1 MVGFGPLIGTEWLAA
16 NLAAPDLRI
25 FDVTVFLHPHPEGRG
40 YRVESGRER
49 FLQGHIP
56 GSVFLDLIDELSSP
70 GGGLPF
76 TMPLPELAAEK
87 LGAAGIGAETRVVAY
102 SMGSVMWATRLW
114 WMLRSLGFDRAAV
127 LDGGFAK
134 WRREGRPV
142 SSEVSTYPPAKL
154 PISPRPSLWA
164 DLSEMRRVAAEGRGC
179 TVNALSPEVYRG
191 EKNVYGRPGHIPGS
205 HNVFYDSLLDPESGI
220 FRPIAELRERFAN
233 TGALASPRVI
243 TYCGGGISAT
253 MDALALTLLGHP
265 DVAVYDGSMSEWA
278 RYPELPLTL
287 GSEP

>member
-1 MVGFGPLIGTEWLAA
+1 MVEFGPLVGTEWLAA
-16 NLAAPDLRI
+16 NLGAPDLRI
-25 FDVTVFLHPHPEGRG
+25 FDATVFLHPNPEGRG

-49 FLQGHIP
+49 FREGHIP
-56 GSVFLDLIDELSSP
+56 GSVFLDLTEELSAP
-70 GGGLPF
+70 GSGLPF
-76 TMPLPELAAEK
+76 MMPSPELAAEK
-87 LGAAGIGAETRVVAY
+87 LGAAGIGADSRVVAY
-102 SMGSVMWATRLW
+102 SVGSVMWATRLW

-134 WRREGRPV
+134 WRREGRLV
-142 SSEVSTYPPAKL
+142 IREVSTYPPASL

-164 DLSEMRRVAAEGRGC
+164 DLAEMRRVAAEGRAC

-220 FRPIAELRERFAN
+220 FRPAAELRERFAS
-233 TGALASPRVI
+233 TGALLSPRVV

-253 MDALALTLLGHP
+253 MAALALTVLGHP
-265 DVAVYDGSMSEWA
+265 NVAVYDGSMSEWV
-278 RYPELPLTL
+278 RHPELPLTL
-287 GSEP
+287 GREP

>member
-1 MVGFGPLIGTEWLAA
+1 MDELGPLVGTEWLAA
-16 NLAAPDLRI
+16 NLGAPELCV
-25 FDVTVFLHPHPEGRG
+25 FDVSVFLHPQPEGRG
-40 YRVESGRER
+40 YRVESGRDR

-56 GSVFLDLIDELSSP
+56 GAAFLDLVDDLSEP
-70 GGGLPF
+70 GSGLPF
-76 TMPLPELAAEK
+76 MMPSVEIAAQK
-87 LGAAGIGAETRVVAY
+87 LGAAGIGADTRVVTY
-102 SMGSVMWATRLW
+102 SAGSVMWATRLW

-127 LDGGFAK
+127 LDGGFGK

-142 SSEVSTYPPAKL
+142 SSEVSTYPPAKM

-164 DLSEMRRVAAEGRGC
+164 DLSEVRLASEGRTC

-191 EKNVYGRPGHIPGS
+191 EKNVYGRPGHIPRS

-220 FRPIAELRERFAN
+220 FRPIAELRERFAR

-253 MDALALTLLGHP
+253 MDALALTMLGHP
-265 DVAVYDGSMSEWA
+265 NVAVYDGSLSEWV
-278 RYPELPLTL
+278 RNPELPLTL

>member
-1 MVGFGPLIGTEWLAA
+1 MGEIGPLVGTEWLAT
-16 NLAAPDLRI
+16 NLGASDLRI
-25 FDVTVFLHPHPEGRG
+25 FDVTVFLQPNPDGRG
-40 YRVESGRER
+40 YRVESGRDPFRE
-49 FLQGHIP
+49 GHIP
-56 GSVFLDLIDELSSP
+56 GSAFLDLIEEVSTP

-76 TMPLPELAAEK
+76 TMPPPDLAAEK
-87 LGAAGIGAETRVVAY
+87 LGAAGIGADSRVVAY
-102 SMGSVMWATRLW
+102 SAGSVMWATRLW

-142 SSEVSTYPPAKL
+142 TGEVSTYPPASM
-154 PISPRPSLWA
+154 PISSRPSLWA
-164 DLSEMRRVAAEGRGC
+164 DLSEMRRVAAEGRAC

-220 FRPIAELRERFAN
+220 FRSIAELRERFAGS
-233 TGALASPRVI
+233 GALASPRVI

-265 DVAVYDGSMSEWA
+265 NVAVYDGSMSEWV
-278 RYPELPLTL
+278 RHPELPLTL
-287 GSEP
+287 GSKP